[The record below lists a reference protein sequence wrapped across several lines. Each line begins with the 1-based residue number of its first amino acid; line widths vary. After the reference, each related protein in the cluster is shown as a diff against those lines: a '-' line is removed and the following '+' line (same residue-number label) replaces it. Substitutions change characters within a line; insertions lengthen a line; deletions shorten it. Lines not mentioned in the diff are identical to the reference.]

1 MNKSIKIF
9 LVILITLGILIAT
22 PQVRNSVKPD
32 LFIPQ
37 ILPAIPLKP
46 LEYVSGTPI
55 REKITFTSSQG
66 ISEAD
71 IYFPSGDGNHAAV
84 VFFMGIVPPDR
95 EQERIVA
102 LAEGLARTGMV
113 VLIPWLDTQTENR
126 LIVTD
131 IEVLVDAFQH
141 LQNHERVDRERV
153 GMGGICTGASMAVVA
168 AQSPRINEEVAFIN
182 SFAGYFDAFDL
193 VKSTAASSRFDDSET
208 YEWSPD
214 RLTKSLVNSHLV
226 EGAGGVDEQILNGI
240 VETGS
245 WNQSEYDSLTLGG
258 KAVLTLLSNPTLP
271 EANEAIRNLNDETYH
286 FLSAVSPSTNMDMLK
301 TDVLLMHDLHDK
313 LVPAE
318 ESRRFANA
326 VVKNGKNVYH
336 TEFSL
341 FQNAVQ
347 VHKDET
353 ENSGTLNFIK
363 QAFKLYKHMYKVMSL
378 SG

>member
-9 LVILITLGILIAT
+9 LVILIILGILIAT
-22 PQVRNSVKPD
+22 PQVRNSIKAA

-37 ILPAIPLKP
+37 ILPAIPVKP

-55 REKITFTSSQG
+55 REEITFTSSQG

-71 IYFPSGDGNHAAV
+71 IYFPSGDGMHAAV

-95 EQERIVA
+95 EEERIVA
-102 LAEGLARTGMV
+102 LAEGLARTGMI

-168 AQSPRINEEVAFIN
+168 AQYHRINEEVAFIN

-208 YEWSPD
+208 SEWSPD
-214 RLTKSLVNSHLV
+214 SLTKSLVNSHLV

-271 EANEAIRNLNDETYH
+271 EANEAIRNLNDETH
-286 FLSAVSPSTNMDMLK
+286 RFLSAVSPSTNMDMLK
-301 TDVLLMHDLHDK
+301 ADVLLMHDLHDK

>member
-1 MNKSIKIF
+1 MYKSMKIF
-9 LVILITLGILIAT
+9 LLILIILGILIAT
-22 PQVRNSVKPD
+22 PQARNSIKAA

-37 ILPAIPLKP
+37 ILPAIPVKP

-55 REKITFTSSQG
+55 RKKITFKSSQG

-71 IYFPSGDGNHAAV
+71 IYFPSGNGIHAAV

-95 EQERIVA
+95 EEERIVA
-102 LAEGLARTGMV
+102 LAEGLARTGMI
-113 VLIPWLDTQTENR
+113 VLIPWLDTQAENR
-126 LIVTD
+126 LVVTD
-131 IEVLVDAFQH
+131 IEVLVDAFLH
-141 LQNHERVDRERV
+141 LQNHERVDRKRV

-168 AQSPRINEEVAFIN
+168 AQSHRINEEVAFIN

-193 VKSTAASSRFDDSET
+193 VKSAATSTRFDDSET
-208 YEWSPD
+208 YEWTPD
-214 RLTKSLVNSHLV
+214 HLTKSLVNSHLI
-226 EGAGGVDEQILNGI
+226 EGARDIDKQILNGI
-240 VETGS
+240 VDTGS
-245 WNQSEYDSLTLGG
+245 WNQDEHDSLSLGG

-271 EANEAIRNLNDETYH
+271 EADEAIMNLNDETYS
-286 FLSAVSPSTNMDMLK
+286 FLSAVSPSTNMDLLK
-301 TDVLLMHDLHDK
+301 ADVLLMHDLHDK
-313 LVPAE
+313 LVPPE

-326 VVKNGKNVYH
+326 VIKNGRNVYH

-353 ENSGTLNFIK
+353 EQIGRLNFVK
-363 QAFKLYKHMYKVMSL
+363 QAFKLYKHMYKIMSL

>member
-9 LVILITLGILIAT
+9 LVILIILGILIAT
-22 PQVRNSVKPD
+22 PQVRNSIKAA

-71 IYFPSGDGNHAAV
+71 IYFPSGDGMHAAV

-95 EQERIVA
+95 EEERIVA

-168 AQSPRINEEVAFIN
+168 AQSHRINEEVAFIN

-208 YEWSPD
+208 SEWSPD
-214 RLTKSLVNSHLV
+214 SLTKSLVNSHLV

-301 TDVLLMHDLHDK
+301 ADVLLMHDLHDK

>member
-1 MNKSIKIF
+1 MHKSIKIF
-9 LVILITLGILIAT
+9 LLILIILGILITT
-22 PQVRNSVKPD
+22 PHVRNSIKAA

-37 ILPAIPLKP
+37 ILPAIPVKP
-46 LEYVSGTPI
+46 LEYVSGTPTKK
-55 REKITFTSSQG
+55 EITFHSSQG

-71 IYFPSGDGNHAAV
+71 IYFPSGVGIHAGV
-84 VFFMGIVPPDR
+84 VFFMGIVPHDR
-95 EQERIVA
+95 EEERIVA

-113 VLIPWLDTQTENR
+113 VLIPWLETQTENR

-141 LQNHERVDRERV
+141 LQNHERVDRKRV

-168 AQSPRINEEVAFIN
+168 AQSPKINEEVAFIN

-193 VKSTAASSRFDDSET
+193 VKSTSASTRFDDSET
-208 YEWSPD
+208 YGWSPD
-214 RLTKSLVNSHLV
+214 RLTKSLVNSHLI
-226 EGAGGVDEQILNGI
+226 EGAGDIDEQILNGI
-240 VETGS
+240 VDTGS
-245 WNQSEYDSLTLGG
+245 WNQNEHDSLTLGG
-258 KAVLTLLSNPTLP
+258 KAVLALLSNPTLP
-271 EANEAIRNLNDETYH
+271 EADKAIMNLNDETYS
-286 FLSAVSPSTNMDMLK
+286 FLSAVSPSTNIDMLK
-301 TDVLLMHDLHDK
+301 ADVLLMHDLHDR

-326 VVKNGKNVYH
+326 VIKNGKNVYH

-347 VHKDET
+347 VHRDET
-353 ENSGTLNFIK
+353 KNSGTLNFVK
-363 QAFKLYKHMYKVMSL
+363 QAFKLYKHMYKIMSL

>member
-1 MNKSIKIF
+1 M
-9 LVILITLGILIAT
+9 
-22 PQVRNSVKPD
+22 
-32 LFIPQ
+32 
-37 ILPAIPLKP
+37 
-46 LEYVSGTPI
+46 
-55 REKITFTSSQG
+55 
-66 ISEAD
+66 
-71 IYFPSGDGNHAAV
+71 
-84 VFFMGIVPPDR
+84 
-95 EQERIVA
+95 
-102 LAEGLARTGMV
+102 
-113 VLIPWLDTQTENR
+113 
-126 LIVTD
+126 
-131 IEVLVDAFQH
+131 
-141 LQNHERVDRERV
+141 
-153 GMGGICTGASMAVVA
+153 
-168 AQSPRINEEVAFIN
+168 
-182 SFAGYFDAFDL
+182 
-193 VKSTAASSRFDDSET
+193 
-208 YEWSPD
+208 
-214 RLTKSLVNSHLV
+214 VNSHLI

-271 EANEAIRNLNDETYH
+271 EANEAIMNLNDETYR

-301 TDVLLMHDLHDK
+301 ADVLLMHDRHDK

-326 VVKNGKNVYH
+326 VIKNGKNVYH

>member
-9 LVILITLGILIAT
+9 LVILIILGILIAT
-22 PQVRNSVKPD
+22 PQVRNSIKAA

-37 ILPAIPLKP
+37 ILPAIPVKP

-55 REKITFTSSQG
+55 REEITFTSSQG

-71 IYFPSGDGNHAAV
+71 IYFPSGDGMHAAV

-95 EQERIVA
+95 EEERIVA

-113 VLIPWLDTQTENR
+113 VVIPWLDTQTENR

-168 AQSPRINEEVAFIN
+168 AQSHRINEEVAFIN

-193 VKSTAASSRFDDSET
+193 VKSTAPSSRFDDSET

-214 RLTKSLVNSHLV
+214 SLTKSLVNSHLV

-245 WNQSEYDSLTLGG
+245 WNQSEYGSLTLGG
-258 KAVLTLLSNPTLP
+258 KAVLTLLRNPTLP
-271 EANEAIRNLNDETYH
+271 EANEAIMNLNDETYR

-301 TDVLLMHDLHDK
+301 ADVLLMHDLHDK

>member
-1 MNKSIKIF
+1 MHKSIKIF
-9 LVILITLGILIAT
+9 LLILIILGILITT
-22 PQVRNSVKPD
+22 PHVRNSIKAA

-37 ILPAIPLKP
+37 ILPAIPVKP
-46 LEYVSGTPI
+46 LEYVSGTPTKK
-55 REKITFTSSQG
+55 EITFHSSQG

-71 IYFPSGDGNHAAV
+71 IYFPSGDGIHAGV

-95 EQERIVA
+95 EEERIVA

-113 VLIPWLDTQTENR
+113 VLIPWLETQTENR

-141 LQNHERVDRERV
+141 LQNHERVDRKRV

-168 AQSPRINEEVAFIN
+168 AQSPKINEEVAFIN

-193 VKSTAASSRFDDSET
+193 VKSTSASTRFDDSET
-208 YEWSPD
+208 YGWSPD
-214 RLTKSLVNSHLV
+214 RLTKSLVNSHLI
-226 EGAGGVDEQILNGI
+226 EGAGDIDEQILNGI
-240 VETGS
+240 VDTGS
-245 WNQSEYDSLTLGG
+245 WNQNEHDSLTLGG
-258 KAVLTLLSNPTLP
+258 KAVLALLSNPTLP
-271 EANEAIRNLNDETYH
+271 EADKAIMNLNDETYS
-286 FLSAVSPSTNMDMLK
+286 FLSAVSPSTNIDMLK
-301 TDVLLMHDLHDK
+301 ADVLLMHDLHDR

-326 VVKNGKNVYH
+326 VIKNGKNVYH

-347 VHKDET
+347 VHRDET
-353 ENSGTLNFIK
+353 KNSGTLNFVK
-363 QAFKLYKHMYKVMSL
+363 QAFKLYKHMYKIMSL